1 MKSLTGQNRADN
13 ENLIIWPASITRWRK
28 FENGL
33 LVSVHQ
39 VQSLVNIC
47 AGASICRLAVHL
59 TRAEFYFVGFEPKDG
74 DSFAFG
80 QFALYLA
87 SLHAQ
92 PPAADA
98 KKRRPLIIE
107 STRRAQKKEEATA
120 PSQLRGWRN

>member
-87 SLHAQ
+87 A
-92 PPAADA
+92 A